1 MTTRM
6 SETMTADDA
15 PDRNILHHVV
25 AFRFENAVTDA
36 QISDLVASARQLKA
50 MIPQVRSLQ
59 WGPNNSPENLN
70 KGLTHCFLL
79 TFKRE
84 EDRAVYLAHPAH
96 KAFGAKLGPLVADA
110 LVIDFWGQD

>member
-15 PDRNILHHVV
+15 DRNILHHVV

-59 WGPNNSPENLN
+59 WVPNNSPENST
-70 KGLTHCFLL
+70 KG
-79 TFKRE
+79 
-84 EDRAVYLAHPAH
+84 
-96 KAFGAKLGPLVADA
+96 
-110 LVIDFWGQD
+110 